1 MVSPLTELRIAW
13 RNDPGPLS
21 WLVATVKVLGTVR
34 ASSSTSLGMALGRR
48 FGLGV
53 EWTRDSHELR
63 QRRHQA
69 ESMLQVLEL
78 LA

>member
-1 MVSPLTELRIAW
+1 
-13 RNDPGPLS
+13 
-21 WLVATVKVLGTVR
+21 LVTIKVLGTVR

-53 EWTRDSHELR
+53 EWTRDSHELK

-69 ESMLQVLEL
+69 GDMLRLLEL